1 VIDRLGLPLADA
13 QQAIGIVL
21 MVGAAAA
28 LLVQWGLIPLLNLA
42 PRNMVIFG
50 LIIAA
55 TGTGLT
61 GIAESL
67 YGIACAYA
75 LACVG
80 FGFTRPGFT
89 AGSSLAVDRHL
100 QGAVAGRVTSVNG
113 AAFILGPSI
122 GVGLYE
128 LYQPLPYF
136 LSAAMLGGLIIY
148 ALRKL
153 KAAPI
158 DHGD

>member
-1 VIDRLGLPLADA
+1 
-13 QQAIGIVL
+13 
-21 MVGAAAA
+21 
-28 LLVQWGLIPLLNLA
+28 
-42 PRNMVIFG
+42 
-50 LIIAA
+50 
-55 TGTGLT
+55 
-61 GIAESL
+61 
-67 YGIACAYA
+67 
-75 LACVG
+75 
-80 FGFTRPGFT
+80 
-89 AGSSLAVDRHL
+89 VDRHL

-136 LSAAMLGGLIIY
+136 LSAAMLGGLIIH

-158 DHGD
+158 DQGD